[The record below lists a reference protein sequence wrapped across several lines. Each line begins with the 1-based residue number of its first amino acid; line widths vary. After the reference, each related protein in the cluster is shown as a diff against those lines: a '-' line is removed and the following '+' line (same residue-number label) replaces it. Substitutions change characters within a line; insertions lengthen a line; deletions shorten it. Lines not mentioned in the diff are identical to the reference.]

1 MSKFRAEDSPEHAA
15 IAAMIPWYVND
26 TLNATDRLR
35 LEAHLGLCTACRGAL
50 SMEQQVFASITA
62 ESGIEYMP
70 VASLKRLQAR
80 LDADHSS
87 HTSTDV
93 PPVSQ
98 RLRGRMPWQ
107 GLVAAS
113 IALVAVTIG
122 LLGADRWMQYRAQT
136 AAAHFYTV
144 TNSAPRARDEAIR
157 AVFAP
162 TITLVQLQAILDEAQ
177 LRIISGPTEAGVYSL
192 ALKSNQPV
200 IQSLSLLRSHAAVR
214 FAESTRADS
223 PR

>member
-1 MSKFRAEDSPEHAA
+1 MSNFRAENTPEHAA

-26 TLNATDRLR
+26 TLDAADRLR
-35 LEAHLGLCTACRGAL
+35 LEAHFGLCAACRGDL
-50 SMEQQVFASITA
+50 CMEQQVFSSIRA

-80 LDADHSS
+80 LDANQSS
-87 HTSTDV
+87 HMSTDV
-93 PPVSQ
+93 APASP

-107 GLVAAS
+107 GLIAAS
-113 IALVAVTIG
+113 IALLAVAIS
-122 LLGADRWMQYRAQT
+122 LLAADRWMQYRAQT

-144 TNSAPRARDEAIR
+144 TSSAPRAREEAIR

-162 TITLVQLQAILDEAQ
+162 TITLVELQAILDEAQ

-192 ALKSNQPV
+192 ALQSNRPV
-200 IQSLSLLRSHAAVR
+200 VQSLSLLRSHAAVR
-214 FAESTRADS
+214 FAESTLPDS